1 MRKGPLIAAITLVI
15 IGIGFVI
22 IGAIAYTQGGWAD
35 WILWSGLLVF
45 NVGLIVLVTAFIK
58 KPATESNELSIKQTS
73 N

>member
-22 IGAIAYTQGGWAD
+22 TGAIAYTQGDWSD

-45 NVGLIVLVTAFIK
+45 NIGLIVLVTAFIK
-58 KPATESNELSIKQTS
+58 KPTTKSDESSISQTS

>member
-15 IGIGFVI
+15 IGIGLVI
-22 IGAIAYTQGGWAD
+22 TGAIAYTQGGWAD

-58 KPATESNELSIKQTS
+58 KPTAESEESTIKHTGS
-73 N
+73 